1 MKRKLTMAAAAL
13 AIAAGTG
20 SAYAWDI
27 TSDPDATMTEQQ
39 KLGPNEHTR
48 QLRGGGYVT
57 QRGYQAYRAAPAYG
71 YSYGYAP
78 SYGYGYGYGPSYSYG
93 YAPAAY
99 GYAPGYA
106 YGYGGPGIS
115 VGVGW

>member
-1 MKRKLTMAAAAL
+1 MKRKLMMAAAAL

-39 KLGPNEHTR
+39 KLGPNEHTQ

-57 QRGYQAYRAAPAYG
+57 KRGHHAYRVAPVYGMYNGG

-78 SYGYGYGYGPSYSYG
+78 SYAYGPSYGYG
-93 YAPAAY
+93 PAAY

-115 VGVGW
+115 VGVGF